1 MPYLGIGLHF
11 IAAIYFAVHAIRS
24 GQSLYW
30 LLLLFS
36 FPMLGSLV
44 YFVAIY
50 LPEVRHSRGAR
61 QMVRSAKQFI
71 DPGKDMRT
79 ARAELART
87 PTVQNRVRL
96 GMELLEAGQAEEA
109 RTLLEQAA
117 SSPLGDDPYILTG
130 LARARVESGH
140 PALAVETLED
150 LFARHPDVRRKPEQT
165 LLYAQ
170 ALAEIRSPGARAA
183 FERAVECGNDA
194 AARCLYAEW
203 LLAQPDAA
211 DREKSRSLFAS
222 VLEDARHWSR
232 HARSHNAVWLE
243 RSNAAMKELQRAR

>member
-1 MPYLGIGLHF
+1 MPYIGIGLHF

-36 FPMLGSLV
+36 FPLLGSLV

-61 QMVRSAKQFI
+61 QVVRSAKQLI

-130 LARARVESGH
+130 LARASIDSGH
-140 PALAVETLED
+140 PALAVETLD
-150 LFARHPDVRRKPEQT
+150 GLFARHPEVRRKPEQT

-170 ALAEIRSPGARAA
+170 ALASSNVPGTRAA

-203 LLAQPDAA
+203 LLSQPDAA
-211 DREKSRSLFAS
+211 DIEKSRSLFAS
-222 VLEDARHWSR
+222 ILDDAQHWSR
-232 HARSHNAVWLE
+232 HARSHNAPWLD
-243 RSNAAMKELQRAR
+243 RTKAKMRELDRAR